1 MFGNVYKKQWK
12 YIIEKKLT
20 AISETET
27 FVISKTQMT
36 PKKQLTMKLLRSK
49 WYIEQKVPKYQ
60 IQTSN
65 AYPMIL
71 ISQLTG
77 KKYVIEDALIGLQI
91 QQFSP

>member
-1 MFGNVYKKQWK
+1 MFGNVFKKQWK

-60 IQTSN
+60 I
-65 AYPMIL
+65 
-71 ISQLTG
+71 
-77 KKYVIEDALIGLQI
+77 
-91 QQFSP
+91 